1 MGINAEMVVATTTL
15 TVGKEGGPIKAS
27 AKLEAVP
34 ASEPHNVNCRKEE
47 EAKNCRN
54 VGLPYVPVVPSAP
67 TKGGGKMLKLYK
79 LPSEGCLLWA

>member
-1 MGINAEMVVATTTL
+1 MNAEIVVATTTL

-34 ASEPHNVNCRKEE
+34 ASKPHNVSCRKDE

-54 VGLPYVPVVPSAP
+54 VGLPYVPLVPSAP
-67 TKGGGKMLKLYK
+67 IQVGGKMLKLYK
-79 LPSEGCLLWA
+79 LPLGGYLLWV